1 MTKALYLILTVV
13 FVGIFVPFLFR
24 GMHKKDVDPEQV
36 YVEFWNIMRNNY
48 FDIYNRN
55 IVLSDVEYNFRP
67 LNGDYADLYNKSFY
81 GIVNLMPSSHFSVMP
96 SSFAMKKGA
105 ELLYSST
112 SMDVSSNN
120 LICAGL
126 VISSFQPIIRPE
138 IVSIDQ
144 AGPFASQ
151 GIEPGW
157 RIDSIQDSKKNLEYA
172 DVSVIDLGGRLHT
185 FSIKKEKKIL
195 SDIVNMYSEMGRDL
209 DPLRWIVERNLGITI
224 TAGRRTRLP
233 EVSYIIPGSKASLE
247 GIMVGDHIESLRYD
261 INKEYT
267 YVTISGDYKRKEISV
282 KNNCKNNDKDFMKIN
297 HSISYVRFDNFDR
310 ESLDWLMNKSDDLSG
325 DVIIDLRRN
334 HGGRLSALDEFL
346 GMFLGPGV
354 EIGKEFRRDNII
366 SEMTPLKS
374 RKINSGKVIVLIG
387 RSTSS
392 AAEIAAD
399 VLHILGGALIYG
411 DKSSGQVMT
420 SNSFLLPDGGHVV
433 LPIGEYRD
441 PKGRRLE
448 GVGVM
453 PDWKP
458 ADDGSTAIRDVTL
471 EKAETDLLNAGR

>member
-1 MTKALYLILTVV
+1 MTKARYLILTVI
-13 FVGIFVPFLFR
+13 FVGICVPFFVI
-24 GMHKKDVDPEQV
+24 GIQKNNVDPNQV
-36 YVEFWNIMRNNY
+36 YKAFWSILKKNY
-48 FDIYNRN
+48 FDSYNN
-55 IVLSDVEYNFRP
+55 INFSAVEDNFRP
-67 LNGDYADLYNKSFY
+67 LSGSYSDLYNKSFY

-96 SSFAMKKGA
+96 SALAMKKGA

-144 AGPFASQ
+144 AGPFAGK

-157 RIDSIQDSKKNLEYA
+157 RIGGIQDSKDNPEYA
-172 DVSVIDLGGRLHT
+172 GVAVIDLGGHLHT
-185 FSIKKEKKIL
+185 FRIKKEKKIL
-195 SDIVNMYSEMGRDL
+195 ADIINMYSEMGRDL
-209 DPLRWIVERNLGITI
+209 DPLRWIVERNLGVTI

-233 EVSYIIPGSKASLE
+233 EVSYIIPGSQASIE
-247 GIMVGDHIESLRYD
+247 GIVVGDHVESLRYD
-261 INKEYT
+261 VNKEYT
-267 YVTISGDYKRKEISV
+267 YVELYKNQKKKEIIIN
-282 KNNCKNNDKDFMKIN
+282 KNCKYDREYLNKITDN
-297 HSISYVRFDNFDR
+297 ISYIRFDNFDNN
-310 ESLDWLMNKSDDLSG
+310 SLYWLMDRSDNLSR

-334 HGGRLSALDEFL
+334 HGGQLSVLDQFL

-354 EIGKEFRRDNII
+354 EIGKDFRRGNII
-366 SEMTPLKS
+366 SEITPLNS
-374 RKINSGKVIVLIG
+374 RKINSGKLIVLIG
-387 RSTSS
+387 KSTSS
-392 AAEIAAD
+392 AAEVAAD
-399 VLHILGGALIYG
+399 VLRIFRGARIYG
-411 DKSSGQVMT
+411 DKSSGEVMT
-420 SNSFLLPDGGHVV
+420 SSSFLLPDGGHVV

-471 EKAETDLLNAGR
+471 EKAETDLLNAEQ

>member
-1 MTKALYLILTVV
+1 MTKARYLILTVV
-13 FVGIFVPFLFR
+13 FVGICVPFFVK
-24 GMHKKDVDPEQV
+24 GIQKKDVDPKQV
-36 YVEFWNIMRNNY
+36 YVEFWNILKKNY
-48 FDIYNRN
+48 FDSSNSN
-55 IVLSDVEYNFRP
+55 IIFSEVENNFRP
-67 LNGDYADLYNKSFY
+67 FSGTYAELYNKSFY
-81 GIVNLMPSSHFSVMP
+81 GIVSLMPSSHFSVMP
-96 SSFAMKKGA
+96 SALAMKKGA

-144 AGPFASQ
+144 AGPFASK

-157 RIDSIQDSKKNLEYA
+157 RIGGIQDSKDNPEYA
-172 DVSVIDLGGRLHT
+172 DVAVIDLGGHLHT
-185 FSIKKEKKIL
+185 FRIKKEKKIL
-195 SDIVNMYSEMGRDL
+195 ADIINMYSEMGRDL
-209 DPLRWIVERNLGITI
+209 DPLRWIVERNLGVTI
-224 TAGRRTRLP
+224 TAGRRTRAP
-233 EVSYIIPGSKASLE
+233 EVSYIIPGSQASIE
-247 GIMVGDHIESLRYD
+247 GIEVGDHVESLRYD
-261 INKEYT
+261 VNKEYT
-267 YVTISGDYKRKEISV
+267 YVTISNNYKKKEISV
-282 KNNCKNNDKDFMKIN
+282 EKNCKLNDKSFIKISDN
-297 HSISYVRFDNFDR
+297 ISYIRFDNFDR
-310 ESLDWLMNKSDDLSG
+310 KSLYWLMDRSDNLSR

-334 HGGRLSALDEFL
+334 HGGQLSVLDEFL

-366 SEMTPLKS
+366 SEVTPLKS

-399 VLHILGGALIYG
+399 VLHILRGALIYG

-420 SNSFLLPDGGHVV
+420 SSSFLLPDGGHVV

-471 EKAETDLLNAGR
+471 EKAETDLLNAER